1 MMKKYI
7 LATIAAAIFAAPNSH
22 ASDAAVYCEALA
34 NLTETAAIARDQ
46 GTPAAKLQ
54 AIAATQRHLNAEIRA
69 LAIYLVDAIY
79 NDKYLKRM
87 SPEQVRAAAFVVCLK
102 NRR

>member
-1 MMKKYI
+1 MKKHT
-7 LATIAAAIFAAPNSH
+7 LAVVAATIFSAPNSY
-22 ASDAAVYCEALA
+22 ASDAAVYCDALA
-34 NLTETAAIARDQ
+34 NMAETTAIARDQ